1 MWKFHYLDVLF
12 LIGIWRE
19 FKIKD
24 LSEYHIIT
32 CKFGITL
39 EGENNYVVFGLWW
52 YQIMH
57 ILKKNHQID
66 MILVTSL
73 KHLTKKKEQIW
84 EVFFWKFFTLHR
96 QTNFER
102 EKILKCFLRF
112 GRLVRWSMDD
122 LFRYGLLR
130 LVIFWKNDLLHKAWF
145 FFWKKNC

>member
-12 LIGIWRE
+12 FFDWRE

-57 ILKKNHQID
+57 ILKKI
-66 MILVTSL
+66 I
-73 KHLTKKKEQIW
+73 KLTWFWLLHWSITPKKGTNLRS
-84 EVFFWKFFTLHR
+84 FFWKFFTLHR

-145 FFWKKNC
+145 FFWKQNC